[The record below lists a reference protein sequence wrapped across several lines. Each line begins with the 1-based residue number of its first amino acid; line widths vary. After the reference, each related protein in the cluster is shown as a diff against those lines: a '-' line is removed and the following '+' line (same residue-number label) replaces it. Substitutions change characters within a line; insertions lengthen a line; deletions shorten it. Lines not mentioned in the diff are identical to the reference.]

1 MMTRYSSV
9 ESGEGRGRGQEQ
21 GQGGKTAGVLV
32 GAGAETE
39 GHPGGFVLILRRKMR
54 ILTMMMSMIGT
65 IISMVT
71 SSMS

>member
-1 MMTRYSSV
+1 MKRY
-9 ESGEGRGRGQEQ
+9 
-21 GQGGKTAGVLV
+21 GVAE

-65 IISMVT
+65 VISMVT
-71 SSMS
+71 TSMS